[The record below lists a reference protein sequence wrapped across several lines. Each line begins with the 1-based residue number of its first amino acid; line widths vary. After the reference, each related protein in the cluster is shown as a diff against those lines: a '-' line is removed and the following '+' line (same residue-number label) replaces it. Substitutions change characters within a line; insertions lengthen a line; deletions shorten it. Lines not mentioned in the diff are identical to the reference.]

1 MAQFMVLH
9 SYKETPAGFWQV
21 FGAEALTLARA
32 MAAGQT
38 PARCLRSW
46 SPYLHG
52 RSDLLFCLWEAEGP
66 EDILATL
73 GDTTKYLTSD
83 ILEVD
88 EINWAEMA
96 QPALEPA

>member
-9 SYKETPAGFWQV
+9 KYKASPEGFWQY
-21 FGAEALTLARA
+21 FGAEALQLARA
-32 MAAGQT
+32 MADGQT
-38 PARCLRSW
+38 PARCLKSW

-52 RSDLLFCLWEAEGP
+52 CNDLLFCLWEAERP

-73 GDTTKYLTSD
+73 SGASEYLTSD

-88 EINWAEMA
+88 EINWEELHQAA
-96 QPALEPA
+96 LAPA